1 MERSNYIVTR
11 VVPWL
16 VLLCLLAF
24 VEQVHAVQRN
34 LTQRYLLNAAGD
46 ITIASSINL
55 HCSTATGAT
64 GVANCA
70 DARNGVGNRTNN
82 QHTMVNVDV
91 DASAATFNSSRAF
104 LNLPVGATVAFAGLY
119 WAGDSA
125 ATTPRNQVAWATPSS
140 AVYTTLTASVVD
152 DSAAAGTANQ
162 YQAFADV
169 TAQVSAAGRGTYTVA
184 NISSTVNT
192 TNVYAGWSLVV
203 VYRLASEPTR
213 NMVVYDGYRRV
224 AGAASVDITLTGFTT
239 PPFGTVTS
247 KLGVVGYDGDK
258 GSVEGTAGLQFGT
271 STATL
276 SPVFNAVNPQTD
288 VFNSTISNLG
298 SNVTTRDP
306 AYVNT
311 LGYDADLFSPNTQ
324 LPNGATSAVVRVASS
339 GETIDLGVVTLSTNI
354 FVPNIKDSFLK
365 SVTDVNGGVVVPGD
379 VLEYTIN
386 FENTGNDPAT
396 RTVVVDPLPPNT
408 TYLPGSIVL
417 SSTSTG
423 MPTGARTDVAGDD
436 AAEFDSANNRVVVR
450 VGRSATATVGGQ
462 FNPGDAQ
469 QLRFRV
475 TVNAATPGGKLVDNF
490 ASVSYRALTVG
501 TDITD
506 VSDADAATSGDQPA
520 RVVVASPD
528 LTVAK
533 ARFDGGQVPRAHFLL
548 TSHHL
553 AVHAHLF
560 PGGQQR
566 GTGPHFQHRHGG
578 GYPAGRFHG
587 AQPHGYWLDLQPGHS
602 QLRAQRRT
610 GCGCQLPHRHAG
622 RDVGQRGHFHQHRH
636 RGLCQLRIGQ
646 LGRQQHRYRCGC
658 GPTQC
663 QPEHRQIEHGD
674 VPGQRTDR
682 DLRHRLEQRRPC
694 ERRWC
699 RADRPCR
706 DRPELHGRD
715 LLSDFGRRGVSRRA
729 RQPGGA
735 AGRRRGH
742 SGPAG
747 QFQCGFPAHLPGHG
761 HGIVTASCSA
771 GCEKEVGKASL

>member
-1 MERSNYIVTR
+1 MERSSYIVAR

-354 FVPNIKDSFLK
+354 FVPNIKDTFLK

-469 QLRFRV
+469 RLRFRV
-475 TVNAATPGGKLVDNF
+475 TVNAATPGGTLVDNF

-533 ARFDGGQVPRAHFLL
+533 SHTPAIFAQATLL
-548 TSHHL
+548 PSTPTFALVVSNNGPAPSFGTVTVSDIL
-553 AVHAHLF
+553 P
-560 PGGQQR
+560 PGFSVLTLS
-566 GTGPHFQHRHGG
+566 GTGWSCNLGMVTCLRSDAL
-578 GYPAGRFHG
+578 PAGASFPTVTLTVMANNTG
-587 AQPHGYWLDLQPGHS
+587 TFINTATVACNCEASAPSTNNTGTDSVVVQPSLN
-602 QLRAQRRT
+602 
-610 GCGCQLPHRHAG
+610 
-622 RDVGQRGHFHQHRH
+622 
-636 RGLCQLRIGQ
+636 
-646 LGRQQHRYRCGC
+646 LGI
-658 GPTQC
+658 TKTNS
-663 QPEHRQIEHGD
+663 
-674 VPGQRTDR
+674 VTS
-682 DLRHRLEQRRPC
+682 
-694 ERRWC
+694 
-699 RADRPCR
+699 
-706 DRPELHGRD
+706 
-715 LLSDFGRRGVSRRA
+715 LLSGQTLTYDITIGNQGPGDAGGAVVTDPAVAGLSCTAVTCAVGSGAGVCPPAPISLTAFQGAGVSI
-729 RQPGGA
+729 PGL
-735 AGRRRGH
+735 
-742 SGPAG
+742 PANASVV
-747 QFQCGFPAHLPGHG
+747 FSLSCS
-761 HGIVTASCSA
+761 VTAT
-771 GCEKEVGKASL
+771 GQ

>member
-533 ARFDGGQVPRAHFLL
+533 SHAPTFFSQATTLPSTPTFFLVVSNAGQAPTFSTVTVADILPAGFTALSL
-548 TSHHL
+548 TGTGWTCNLGTVSCERNDAL
-553 AVHAHLF
+553 AVGASF
-560 PGGQQR
+560 PTVTLAVTSANAGTFTNTATVACASCESASLAGNNTGTDAVVVRPSVNLSIAKSNTVTSLVSGQTVTYDIALSNA
-566 GTGPHFQHRHGG
+566 GPANAAGAVLTDPAVTGLSCTAVTCSVTLGAAVYPAAPVSLAALQGG
-578 GYPAGRFHG
+578 GVAIPDLPANSSVVF
-587 AQPHGYWLDLQPGHS
+587 
-602 QLRAQRRT
+602 QLI
-610 GCGCQLPHRHAG
+610 CL
-622 RDVGQRGHFHQHRH
+622 
-636 RGLCQLRIGQ
+636 
-646 LGRQQHRYRCGC
+646 
-658 GPTQC
+658 
-663 QPEHRQIEHGD
+663 
-674 VPGQRTDR
+674 
-682 DLRHRLEQRRPC
+682 
-694 ERRWC
+694 
-699 RADRPCR
+699 
-706 DRPELHGRD
+706 
-715 LLSDFGRRGVSRRA
+715 
-729 RQPGGA
+729 
-735 AGRRRGH
+735 
-742 SGPAG
+742 
-747 QFQCGFPAHLPGHG
+747 
-761 HGIVTASCSA
+761 VTAT
-771 GCEKEVGKASL
+771 GL